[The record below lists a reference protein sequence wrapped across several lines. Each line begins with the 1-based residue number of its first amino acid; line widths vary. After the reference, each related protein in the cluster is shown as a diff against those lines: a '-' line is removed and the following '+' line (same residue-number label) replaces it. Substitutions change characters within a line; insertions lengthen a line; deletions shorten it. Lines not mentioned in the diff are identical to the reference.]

1 MMEFAL
7 VSFALG
13 IVLGWFICMFK
24 VIELQSQLSEIR
36 IDLLH
41 ESNKEAVL
49 RKLCKEQGNG

>member
-1 MMEFAL
+1 MEFAL